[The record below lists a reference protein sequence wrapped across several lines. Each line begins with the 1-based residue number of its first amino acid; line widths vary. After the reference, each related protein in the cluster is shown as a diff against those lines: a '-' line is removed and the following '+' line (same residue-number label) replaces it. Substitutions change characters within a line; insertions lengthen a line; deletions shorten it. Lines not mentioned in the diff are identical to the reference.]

1 METVQAM
8 QGVVDED
15 EAGEVPEMTDSTQ
28 WGPWRAYW
36 LC

>member
-8 QGVVDED
+8 QGMDED
-15 EAGEVPEMTDSTQ
+15 EAGEVPEMTDSKQ